1 MNKRF
6 LYDTHNDFI
15 DDLKIEVNNLQHKLS
30 DLEYRNKWLI
40 EKLEM
45 KNKVIEDLMKE
56 NKGLR
61 EFKKRWED
69 RFNSGY

>member
-1 MNKRF
+1 MNSYQ
-6 LYDTHNDFI
+6 LSHNDFI
-15 DDLKIEVNNLQHKLS
+15 DDLKIEINNLQHKVS

>member
-1 MNKRF
+1 MNSYQ
-6 LYDTHNDFI
+6 LSHNDFI
-15 DDLKIEVNNLQHKLS
+15 DDLKIEVNNLQHKVS

-61 EFKKRWED
+61 EFKQRWED

>member
-1 MNKRF
+1 MNSYQ
-6 LYDTHNDFI
+6 LSHNDFI

-30 DLEYRNKWLI
+30 DLEYRNKWLV

-45 KNKVIEDLMKE
+45 KNKVIADLMAE

>member
-1 MNKRF
+1 MNSYQ
-6 LYDTHNDFI
+6 LSHNDFI

-30 DLEYRNKWLI
+30 DLEYRNKWLV

>member
-1 MNKRF
+1 MNSYQ
-6 LYDTHNDFI
+6 LSHNDYI
-15 DDLKIEVNNLQHKLS
+15 DDLKIEVNNLQHKVS

>member
-1 MNKRF
+1 MMNK
-6 LYDTHNDFI
+6 YQMIHNDLL

-30 DLEYRNKWLI
+30 DLEYRNKWLV

-45 KNKVIEDLMKE
+45 ENKVIEVLMEE
-56 NKGLR
+56 NKRLR
-61 EFKKRWED
+61 ELYNKWQD

>member
-1 MNKRF
+1 MNSYQ
-6 LYDTHNDFI
+6 LSHNDFI
-15 DDLKIEVNNLQHKLS
+15 DDLKIEVNNLQHKVS

-40 EKLEM
+40 GKLEM

>member
-15 DDLKIEVNNLQHKLS
+15 DDLKIEVNNLQHKVS

>member
-1 MNKRF
+1 MNSYQ
-6 LYDTHNDFI
+6 LSHNDFI
-15 DDLKIEVNNLQHKLS
+15 DDLKIEVNNLQHKVS
-30 DLEYRNKWLI
+30 DLKYRNKWLV

-56 NKGLR
+56 NNGLR

>member
-1 MNKRF
+1 MNSYQ
-6 LYDTHNDFI
+6 LSHNDFI
-15 DDLKIEVNNLQHKLS
+15 DDLKIEVNNLQHKLR
-30 DLEYRNKWLI
+30 DLEYRNKWLV

-69 RFNSGY
+69 RYNSGY

>member
-1 MNKRF
+1 MNSYQ
-6 LYDTHNDFI
+6 LSHNDFI
-15 DDLKIEVNNLQHKLS
+15 DDLKIEVNNLQHKVS
-30 DLEYRNKWLI
+30 DLEYRNKWLV

-61 EFKKRWED
+61 EFKQRWVD

>member
-1 MNKRF
+1 MNSYQ
-6 LYDTHNDFI
+6 LSHNDFI
-15 DDLKIEVNNLQHKLS
+15 DDLKIEVNNLQHKVS

>member
-1 MNKRF
+1 MNSYQ
-6 LYDTHNDFI
+6 LSHNDFI
-15 DDLKIEVNNLQHKLS
+15 DDLKIEINNLQHKVS

-45 KNKVIEDLMKE
+45 KNKVIADLMKE

>member
-1 MNKRF
+1 MNK
-6 LYDTHNDFI
+6 YQMGHNDLL
-15 DDLKIEVNNLQHKLS
+15 DDLKVEVNNLQHKLS
-30 DLEYRNKWLI
+30 DLEYRNKWLV

-45 KNKVIEDLMKE
+45 KNKVIDDLMKE

-61 EFKKRWED
+61 EFYNKWQD